1 MTTINSMLLSIQNQ
15 APALLQVGGGRAENY
30 QNLSA
35 LAESLWGDQWAG
47 LGSAGGR
54 TEDMVSLA
62 YQNIGQK
69 IVSELAGLTAGAIK
83 ADPSLDNDYFIALI
97 ETDGGRETRVYRR
110 SEILAAFEGT
120 EEEKKALEAQLAA
133 HSLQVFSSAS
143 GLPPTSGDQT
153 CRDLAAQMDKFLK
166 LNSKTINSLKK
177 AGSSPFQN
185 LQASDAA
192 KKLLGVLGLKQ

>member
-35 LAESLWGDQWAG
+35 LAESLWGGQWT
-47 LGSAGGR
+47 GSAGGR

-69 IVSELAGLTAGAIK
+69 IVSELAGLTAGAIM

-97 ETDGGRETRVYRR
+97 ETEGGREARVYRR

-143 GLPPTSGDQT
+143 ALPPTSGDQA
-153 CRDLAAQMDKFLK
+153 CLDLAAQMDKFLK

-177 AGSSPFQN
+177 AGFDPFQN
-185 LQASDAA
+185 LQAGAAA
-192 KKLLGVLGLKQ
+192 KKLLAAA